1 MKEKKIMKN
10 KILIVGVLVVGVAL
24 GGYVFSK
31 KPASNPDATSNNS
44 ASKVGVIEF
53 SAILPLTGPLAHL
66 GENEKIGMTLALDD
80 IKERGTPHL
89 AFQFED
95 SQGKGPTTVTV
106 ARKQWDVDGRRF
118 FVVATT
124 GPALAALPMF
134 RDATDDKVVISQ
146 TMYPDVTKGYPF
158 AFRLFASSRQEAQLL
173 ANHAADSGY
182 KRAAILHIQNEWG
195 TESSSIFRSTFES
208 RGGQVSGKETYTFA
222 DKDYRPVL
230 AKLVAS
236 KPDVILLY
244 AYPDNFPTIL
254 KQLAEMGQVIPVL
267 ANADFALPSIVK
279 DVPAEFLAKTVFPAP
294 RYFYDTKNEKITR
307 FNEQVQKKGH
317 VPNFDIA
324 TFYDMTMI
332 LQQAASKAEDA
343 TPAAFRAALTKVFP
357 YDGVT
362 GHMEISDERE
372 LKVELALSHWV
383 NGEIQVL
390 PGTKQN

>member
-1 MKEKKIMKN
+1 MKN
-10 KILIVGVLVVGVAL
+10 RLLLIAALAVSVVLAGC
-24 GGYVFSK
+24 G
-31 KPASNPDATSNNS
+31 KPAANSNTN
-44 ASKVGVIEF
+44 SKVGVIEF

-66 GENEKIGMTLALDD
+66 GENERIGITLALDD

-106 ARKQWDVDGRRF
+106 ARKQWDVDGKRF

-173 ANHAADSGY
+173 ANHAADSSY

-195 TESSSIFRSTFES
+195 TESSSIFRSTFEA
-208 RGGQVSGKETYTFA
+208 RGGTVGGTETYTFA

-230 AKLVAS
+230 RKLVAS
-236 KPDVILLY
+236 NPDVILLY
-244 AYPDNFPTIL
+244 AYPDNFPAIL
-254 KQLAEMGQVIPVL
+254 KQLAEIRQDIAVL
-267 ANADFALPSIVK
+267 ANADFALPGVAK
-279 DVPAEFLAKTVFPAP
+279 EVPAEFLSKTVFPAP
-294 RYFYDTKNEKITR
+294 RYFYDSKNERIAR
-307 FNEQVQKKGH
+307 FNEQVQKRGH
-317 VPNFDIA
+317 TPNFDIA

-332 LQQAASKAEDA
+332 LQEAASKAEAA
-343 TPAAFRAALTKVFP
+343 TPAAFRAALMKVFP

-362 GHMEISDERE
+362 GHMEISADRE
-372 LKVELALSHWV
+372 LAVDLALSRWV
-383 NGEIQVL
+383 NGEVQVI
-390 PGTKQN
+390 PKARAN